1 MTQYTLEN
9 ISYVMCPIHS
19 HEDRSLFYFVSSYL
33 CKMLINLTIIV
44 GCDGVFK
51 DLKT

>member
-9 ISYVMCPIHS
+9 ISCVMSPIHS
-19 HEDRSLFYFVSSYL
+19 HKDRSLFYFISFFW
-33 CKMLINLTIIV
+33 CKMSINLIIIV
-44 GCDGVFK
+44 GFDGVIK